1 MAGESENIKFSK
13 IGENEVNAKEN
24 LHFPKPILTVTAE
37 TSSTK
42 SAIWNKDDTLE
53 TTDQVY
59 FDGNGDYLEIEH
71 EVIEIGNNQSIF
83 NNYISGKCWTF
94 NCWFRLEGNGSA
106 GDNFILG
113 INSSTG
119 SNLCLFGHRNRK
131 TYINITDSHREDG
144 SETFLL
150 NDWHMMTVSQRGFL
164 EQYNPDYAYH
174 SSNSVWAGE
183 SIGGTHGLGKLDSSQ
198 AWSSVSVSDVTTVWW
213 QIELNGLKTVYG
225 AITQGRSN
233 SDQWIKTWKFEYSLD
248 GNTWLAVDGGATFT
262 GNTNRSTKVEQKFA
276 KPVITKYIRFR
287 PQSYHSHPS
296 ARMGLRIFDNNTPGY
311 VEVYVDGEKETTVSQ
326 TSGSILSIASNAQ
339 WSIGMELDSA
349 TSTGNFINGSAK
361 QIMIWDKPLTEDEI
375 ELLYKLGRNWGVN
388 AKDNIIEENAV
399 FTTDHGCNIVVGNN
413 VINDADNWNGYA
425 ITDELSSMVGFQGSI
440 NINVS
445 YEVMIGLTVSGAT
458 EYTHNS
464 YRWKGWKVYLNKDTS
479 FQARYNSDGGSTTE
493 DNNKTTLS
501 GFDYNND
508 NQIVKFIINEATN
521 YPEFYVDNVLVH
533 TFTNREVVSTDY
545 PLSGIVSL
553 HSGGGFK
560 NAKILKK
567 VISQTPRYSETEK
580 PFDHVFDPPYTH
592 HSSPYIH
599 GGESPGEN
607 RIEGKGRYSDN
618 GAWVVWNGTTWG
630 TNESNSSNTT
640 HYYQIDYSADGAYK
654 TQIAGVVTYGRYN
667 SGQWVTKW
675 KFQYSSDGSTWEW
688 VDDGYEFDGNTNN
701 DQRNMVYFASPVDT
715 TGIRFFP
722 TGYSSYPSA
731 RMALLLYKPNA
742 PLYAITDNHFHVTN
756 EGTSVELSHVNIS
769 AQIGYWGTN
778 SGSQPT
784 SMRVTTDSHSIDF
797 SMHPGYTNQQGAARV
812 RYANVGSSIMGNQYM
827 GWTPENN
834 KYHTYSVTMRNSGTH
849 TFRIISIKDGTWSKD
864 FNLSNWNSRNIE
876 IALSRENAATDSIPM
891 GGTAQLT
898 YNGEHYLKGPRIN
911 FNRDNNTF
919 VFNGSNYLRLEG
931 LLGTTTYNNR
941 SFVGKT
947 KMSFSCWFYYI
958 NQGTDGDVIYSC
970 HDVTTNKYIHKI
982 DLDGSLH
989 FYYGSATVWKTRTGF
1004 IDRQKWYHYAFTRN
1018 DGTFTF
1024 YINGKKVSDDDIVLH
1039 NNSSTS
1045 NPLTGQSNYVYT
1057 TSTRFSIGQEWDGG
1071 ASDHWR
1077 GKIGNIYFWDRELT
1091 EDEVYSV
1098 YHNFGISK
1106 SEFKGKLLTN
1116 NTTIPETNIS
1126 INSHFKD
1133 KQLFGFSLYDFSSHT
1148 FTNCGA
1154 VGRYGPTL
1162 ANCTSEYSNTEWAS
1176 STEYFNNTDGIQEW
1190 TVPKSGSYKIKAYG
1204 ADAVNKTGGRGAI
1217 IEGTFFLIAG
1227 EVIKILSGQR
1237 SDPYNSSNACGAG
1250 GSFVVRKPYNTND
1263 SILVIAGGG
1272 GGGLYGGGGDD
1283 KHGQSGNNG
1292 GKASSGPD
1300 GGTAGSAGGTYWGV
1314 AGAGFFGSATAW
1326 GGMGIAPKSFI
1337 EGGVGGET
1345 TRFTNDF
1352 QAGFGGGGEH
1362 GNSHGGGGGGYS
1374 GGAGSNGYPYIGGG
1388 GGSYNSGT
1396 NQSYYVGSSHGW
1408 VGQGK
1413 VIINYISPF

>member
-37 TSSTK
+37 TSSTTN
-42 SAIWNKDDTLE
+42 AIWNKDNTLE

-94 NCWFRLEGNGSA
+94 NCWFRLEGGGT

-119 SNLCLFGHRNRK
+119 GNLCLFGHRNRK
-131 TYINITDSHREDG
+131 TYINVSNSHTVSG

-183 SIGGTHGLGKLDSSQ
+183 SIGGTHGQGKLDSSQ
-198 AWSSVSVSDVTTVWW
+198 AWSSESVSDVTTVWW
-213 QIELNGLKTVYG
+213 QIELNVLKTVYG

-388 AKDNIIEENAV
+388 AKDNNIEENAV
-399 FTTDHGCNIVVGNN
+399 FTRDYGSNIVVGNN

-493 DNNKTTLS
+493 DNNTTTLS

-592 HSSPYIH
+592 HSSPYIV

-618 GAWVVWNGTTWG
+618 GAWVVWNGTTG
-630 TNESNSSNTT
+630 GGNESNSSNTT
-640 HYYQIDYSADGAYK
+640 HYYQIDYSADGADK

-688 VDDGYEFDGNTNN
+688 VDDGYEFDGNTHN

-742 PLYAITDNHFHVTN
+742 PLYAILDDHFHVTN
-756 EGTSVELSHVNIS
+756 TGSV
-769 AQIGYWGTN
+769 
-778 SGSQPT
+778 
-784 SMRVTTDSHSIDF
+784 
-797 SMHPGYTNQQGAARV
+797 
-812 RYANVGSSIMGNQYM
+812 
-827 GWTPENN
+827 GWENG
-834 KYHTYSVTMRNSGTH
+834 V
-849 TFRIISIKDGTWSKD
+849 
-864 FNLSNWNSRNIE
+864 
-876 IALSRENAATDSIPM
+876 A
-891 GGTAQLT
+891 
-898 YNGEHYLKGPRIN
+898 
-911 FNRDNNTF
+911 